1 MHCSPTACRTS
12 VQLFDRR
19 RSFCA
24 GNISVRQKESCK
36 NKEIRRSWHRKR
48 SCKPEN
54 DYERIACETTSCC
67 KLQKF
72 CKIRAKK
79 RKKRKN
85 MQEFS
90 GVRKEVI
97 RLGEVAFGLPEGE
110 PESSRPTSTAKT
122 ACWRKPLPDRPRPAA
137 PRILAVSDANPT
149 GIRRPRKD
157 DPIRRARIA
166 RISRGTTIRTGAPE
180 SARNDSE
187 TKDVVEQATP
197 SVLRGGKNVNNI
209 WVGR

>member
-1 MHCSPTACRTS
+1 
-12 VQLFDRR
+12 VQLLERR
-19 RSFCA
+19 TWLCA

-36 NKEIRRSWHRKR
+36 TTKQIAEAGEKAES
-48 SCKPEN
+48 KPEN
-54 DYERIACETTSCC
+54 NYERIEREIPSCC
-67 KLQKF
+67 ESQKF

-122 ACWRKPLPDRPRPAA
+122 ACW
-137 PRILAVSDANPT
+137 
-149 GIRRPRKD
+149 
-157 DPIRRARIA
+157 
-166 RISRGTTIRTGAPE
+166 
-180 SARNDSE
+180 
-187 TKDVVEQATP
+187 
-197 SVLRGGKNVNNI
+197 
-209 WVGR
+209 